1 MGDSDSPQP
10 AINRDANGASDTP
23 PVSYKGGNT
32 VPTTRRDFFLGAA
45 PAAMAGALGFPAVL
59 GGQAHAAT
67 LRASG
72 RPGQPGSGAA
82 TNGYLWS
89 LLDQTQLRQLNVN
102 LTQLAIQQ
110 CSLDE
115 VANQIEFDTL
125 ICQALTTFLAQG
137 VSSDDLVT
145 ISQNYDVLFRWS
157 LMYGDARATF
167 NARFVRMPLAIA
179 FPRTVD
185 DVVFWVNF
193 VRDHGFSV
201 SIRSGNNCYES
212 FSIDN
217 EIIIDLTFLTLEGTT
232 DQFQVDLSAGVVHV
246 APGVRLG
253 VLYTA
258 LAQSGV
264 RIGGGQCSPVCIG
277 GLTGTGGVGYS
288 TRELGYMCDQLVEVE
303 YVLANGQVVVANAA
317 NQYADLYRA
326 TKGAGA
332 AGLGVMT
339 RLTVQ
344 LVPAVTVLFYT
355 VAFNLLDAARVLES
369 WQNLAVLAPDALS
382 SVANLPNASPLTG
395 PAQFF
400 VIGEYPVSN
409 GDVDGAKQEL
419 TRILRSAWLN
429 LVGIAPVSFNIQAL
443 TTTEA
448 ATAVAVAVPQPAL
461 NQWKLKS
468 YFSFRRLT
476 ALELQPF
483 INFLLNNAPADD
495 PTKAV
500 GAFTLL
506 LAGGKAARI
515 DPNSA
520 VVPARGGTVAW
531 FHGGA
536 LWNDQALEPQ
546 CLAWVDS
553 AFDIL
558 KPLLSQTAQYG
569 VPDRQLGS
577 QLTQPPDFGYLKAY
591 WTSPTA
597 NFVPFLLLTKQRY
610 DPQDVFRFAQS
621 IPVNFL
627 R

>member
-1 MGDSDSPQP
+1 
-10 AINRDANGASDTP
+10 
-23 PVSYKGGNT
+23 
-32 VPTTRRDFFLGAA
+32 
-45 PAAMAGALGFPAVL
+45 MAGALGFPAVF
-59 GGQAHAAT
+59 GSQAHAAP
-67 LRASG
+67 LLASVG
-72 RPGQPGSGAA
+72 TRPPASAAA

-89 LLDQTQLRQLNVN
+89 FLDPNQLRQQNVI
-102 LTQLAIQQ
+102 LTQLAIFQ
-110 CSLDE
+110 CRLDE
-115 VANQIEFDTL
+115 VANQIEYDTL
-125 ICQALTTFLAQG
+125 ICEALARFQAEG
-137 VSSDDLVT
+137 ISSDDLVA
-145 ISQNYDVLFRWS
+145 ISQNYDVAFRWS
-157 LMYGDARATF
+157 LIYGDVRTTF
-167 NARFVRMPLAIA
+167 NARFVRMPLAVA
-179 FPRTVD
+179 FPRTVH

-217 EIIIDLTFLTLEGTT
+217 EIIIDLTFLTLEGTSE
-232 DQFQVDLSAGVVHV
+232 QFQVDLSAGVVHV

-277 GLTGTGGVGYS
+277 GLTGTGGVGFS

-344 LVPAVTVLFYT
+344 VVPAVTVLFYT
-355 VAFNLLDAARVLES
+355 VVFNLLDAAQVIAG

-382 SVANLPNASPLTG
+382 SVVNLPNANPLTG

-400 VIGEYPVSN
+400 VNGEYPVSN
-409 GDVDGAKQEL
+409 DDVDGAKQEL
-419 TRILRSAWLN
+419 TRILRSAWLD
-429 LVGIAPVSFNIQAL
+429 LIGIAPVSFSIQAL

-448 ATAVAVAVPQPAL
+448 ATAVAVVVPQPVL
-461 NQWKLKS
+461 NQWKINS
-468 YFSFRRLT
+468 YFLFRRLS
-476 ALELQPF
+476 AIELQPF

-495 PTKAV
+495 PTKSV
-500 GAFTLL
+500 GAFTIL
-506 LAGGKAARI
+506 LAGGKANRI
-515 DPNSA
+515 DQNSA

-553 AFDIL
+553 AFAIL
-558 KPLLSQTAQYG
+558 KPLLSQTSLYG

-577 QLTQPPDFGYLKAY
+577 QLTQPPDFSYLNAY

-597 NFVPFLLLTKQRY
+597 NFVPFLILTKQRY
-610 DPQDVFRFAQS
+610 DPQDVFHFAQS
-621 IPVNFL
+621 IPVNFP